1 MSSYIQVRRQGMVI
15 MLQAS
20 RGKGKPCDWEAGSA
34 HNTDV
39 LARVQ
44 ADLKALFFMLRA
56 SSSGKACAQPHDPS
70 LWKAQLDLQTKH
82 HKSLNFN
89 PYLPNPS

>member
-20 RGKGKPCDWEAGSA
+20 RRKGKPCAWEAGSA

-39 LARVQ
+39 LARMQ

-56 SSSGKACAQPHDPS
+56 SSCAQPHGPS